1 MSRLTFIS
9 LILTFFMPL
18 NFANAQ
24 AGIAYYVDVENP
36 TAFVQALETL
46 NNSPDAQSDNIT
58 VALSMSVANG
68 QSSATHVVNVI
79 GDSLSDIDALRRTQA
94 TSQAFSDF
102 ITVNSGNVTNAAEL
116 MFNSMGVQ
124 NGKESLINSPN
135 PYTWYIHLLVS
146 DIPAY
151 LEALEELMDA
161 NNDRDVYMHAYQ
173 VMGTGSG
180 GANLTVV
187 NRANS
192 LEDLL
197 STTNEYDEFI
207 EKTIDIRTPVSNG
220 IYQTLGVWSQ

>member
-1 MSRLTFIS
+1 
-9 LILTFFMPL
+9 
-18 NFANAQ
+18 
-24 AGIAYYVDVENP
+24 
-36 TAFVQALETL
+36 
-46 NNSPDAQSDNIT
+46 
-58 VALSMSVANG
+58 
-68 QSSATHVVNVI
+68 
-79 GDSLSDIDALRRTQA
+79 
-94 TSQAFSDF
+94 
-102 ITVNSGNVTNAAEL
+102 
-116 MFNSMGVQ
+116 MGVQ
-124 NGKESLINSPN
+124 NNKESLINSPN

-151 LEALEELMDA
+151 LEALEELMEA